1 MAHVI
6 VEVNGRP
13 YTMQCPDGE
22 EEHLRGLARTLDAE
36 VMQIK
41 QSVGNVGD
49 IRLLVMSGLVI
60 ADRLSE
66 VSRKLESAA
75 QTPAELP
82 ASALPPPAVELVK
95 SDPTEMEALR
105 ARVTM
110 LLEYTADRLEAV
122 TRQLS

>member
-36 VMQIK
+36 VMQLK

-75 QTPAELP
+75 QISPEQPAP
-82 ASALPPPAVELVK
+82 APAAEPVK

-110 LLEYTADRLEAV
+110 LLEYTADRLDAV